1 MVSFPDFAGNRMVKA
16 DDYWHSC
23 SYLAEGEKI
32 SLKLPASNVVKMTW
46 EDGSTLTVRPSGT
59 EPKLKIY
66 ITAIDETR
74 EKALHKEQKIKQEIW
89 FLPEILRKN

>member
-1 MVSFPDFAGNRMVKA
+1 MITGIPV
-16 DDYWHSC
+16 

-74 EKALHKEQKIKQEIW
+74 EKALHGRNRKDKSRRYGFCQK
-89 FLPEILRKN
+89 F